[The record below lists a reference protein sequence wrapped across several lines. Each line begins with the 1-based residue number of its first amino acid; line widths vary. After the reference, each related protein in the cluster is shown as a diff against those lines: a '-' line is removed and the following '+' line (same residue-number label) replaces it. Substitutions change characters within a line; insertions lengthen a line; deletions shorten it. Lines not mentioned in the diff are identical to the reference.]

1 MDILLLLD
9 QLGISAAGLLDN
21 GGGDVGHERLVD
33 AEQLA
38 VTNGAAQ
45 QAAQNVAAAL
55 VGRDNAVADHH
66 NGGADVIGDNAQGN
80 IGLVALA
87 VVLAGDLGDLVRD
100 VAHGINVKQG
110 ADALNHAGQTLEAHA
125 GIDVLL
131 LQLGVVAVAVVV
143 ELGEYVVPDLHVA
156 VAVAADGAA
165 RLAAAEL
172 GAAVVVDLRART
184 ARTGAMLPEIVFLAE
199 AEDALGRDADL
210 LVPDFERLVV
220 VNVDGR
226 VQAVRVD
233 ADPVRARQKLPAPVD
248 RFALEV
254 IAEGEVAEH
263 LEEGAV
269 ARGLADVLDVAGA
282 DALLAGGDAVARRL
296 LLAGEIRL
304 HRRHAGV
311 DEQKRRVVLRDERK
325 ARQAKM
331 TLGLEETEVHLA
343 QLI

>member
-1 MDILLLLD
+1 M
-9 QLGISAAGLLDN
+9 
-21 GGGDVGHERLVD
+21 
-33 AEQLA
+33 
-38 VTNGAAQ
+38 TNGAAQ

-66 NGGADVIGDNAQGN
+66 DGGADVVGDNAQGN

-87 VVLAGDLGDLVRD
+87 VVLAGDFGNLVRD
-100 VAHGINVKQG
+100 VAHGVNIEQR
-110 ADALNHAGQTLEAHA
+110 ADALNHAREALEAHA
-125 GIDVLL
+125 GVDVLL

-143 ELGEYVVPDLHVA
+143 ELREYVVPYLHVA
-156 VAVAADGAA
+156 VTVAADRAA
-165 RLAAAEL
+165 RLVAAEFL
-172 GAAVVVDLRART
+172 AAVIVDFGART
-184 ARTGAMLPEIVFLAE
+184 ARTGAMLPEVVLLAE

-226 VQAVRVD
+226 VQAVGVD
-233 ADPVRARQKLPAPVD
+233 ADPVRARQELPAPVNGL
-248 RFALEV
+248 ALEV
-254 IAEGEVAEH
+254 VAEGEVAQH

-269 ARGLADVLDVAGA
+269 AGGLANVLDIAGA
-282 DALLAGGDAVARRL
+282 DALLAGGNAVARRL
-296 LLAGEIRL
+296 LLAGEERL

-325 ARQAKM
+325 ARQAEM
-331 TLGLEETEVHLA
+331 TLGLKELEVHLA